1 MKTCE
6 ETQQWVDAYL
16 DGELDPIHSV
26 EIERHLQACA
36 ACAKI
41 FADGRTLARAIGTA
55 PRHAMPAALRARIG
69 AALRAEAGEEAVE
82 AKAVSFREAL
92 GAEWRR
98 WARAVATLATPRPA
112 WGQLAALATVLVFFC
127 AALAGTWIAARRS
140 VVGGTREQLAR
151 EIVDSHVR
159 SLMSSRLT
167 DVVSTDRHTVKP
179 WFNGKL
185 GFSPAVADFSSAG
198 FPLAGGRLDYVDE
211 RPAAALVYQCR
222 KHVINVFVQ
231 ASAAGSLTDDRPPE
245 PLACRG
251 YHLRHWTQAGMS
263 FWAVS
268 DLNEADLQRFVELM
282 RQAAGEN

>member
-36 ACAKI
+36 VCAKV
-41 FADGRTLARAIGTA
+41 FADERTLVRAIGAA
-55 PRHAMPAALRARIG
+55 PRYAMPAALRERIDV
-69 AALRAEAGEEAVE
+69 ALRAEAGEEAVE
-82 AKAVSFREAL
+82 VKAVSFREAL
-92 GAEWRR
+92 RAEWRR

-112 WGQLAALATVLVFFC
+112 WGQLTALATVLVFFC
-127 AALAGTWIAARRS
+127 ATLAGTWIAARRS
-140 VVGGTREQLAR
+140 AGDDTRELLAR
-151 EIVDSHVR
+151 EIVASHVR

-185 GFSPAVADFSSAG
+185 GFSPTVADFSSAG

-211 RPAAALVYQCR
+211 RPAAAIVYQCR

-231 ASAAGSLTDDRPPE
+231 SPAGSLTDDRPPE
-245 PLACRG
+245 TLACRG
-251 YHLRHWTQAGMS
+251 YHLRHWTQGGMS

-268 DLNEADLQRFVELM
+268 DLNEADLQKFVELM
-282 RQAAGEN
+282 RQAGEN